1 MGVGGILPLKKHDRS
16 FRLLFSQPRLIED
29 LIRRF
34 IGHGEPWVD
43 DLDFSTLERVSTAHV
58 SEDLASRDGDVG
70 WRVRLRSSPVA
81 IYVLV
86 EFQSE
91 PQRFMALRK
100 SVYQGLFF
108 QHLLKQ
114 GGLTP
119 EGLLPLVLS
128 IVVYN
133 GKARWRAPQELA
145 ELIRGIDG
153 PLAAFIPRFWYLLL
167 EMEACEEADLE
178 GPNLVALLIR
188 LERGRSREELERI
201 IGDLVAAL
209 PGPDEGGVRRAFV
222 VWIRRVL
229 LAGRAEEEIPELV
242 NLEDFRTML
251 LESVEEWNR
260 EIEARGEEKGL
271 EKGLRRGREE
281 ALLHLLEV
289 KFGEL
294 DDRTRAQVAAADPQ
308 HLMEW
313 IERVLTAERL
323 ADVFGH

>member
-1 MGVGGILPLKKHDRS
+1 MKKHDRS
-16 FRLLFSQPRLIED
+16 FRLLFGQPRLMED

-34 IGHGEPWVD
+34 IGRGESWVD
-43 DLDFSTLERVSTAHV
+43 DLDFSTLERVGTAHV
-58 SEDLASRDGDVG
+58 SDDLESRDGDVG
-70 WRVRLRSSPVA
+70 WRVTFRDAPVA

-167 EMEACEEADLE
+167 EMEACEEADLQ
-178 GPNLVALLIR
+178 GHNLVALLIR

-209 PGPDEGGVRRAFV
+209 PGPDEGGVRLWFGYGASSSPEEPKRRSQSWSTWRSLEPCYSNLSKSGTRRSKPAVKRRDFKGAWRKGAAV
-222 VWIRRVL
+222 SFCISSKSSLEAWTTAPARRSRQRIRR
-229 LAGRAEEEIPELV
+229 
-242 NLEDFRTML
+242 M
-251 LESVEEWNR
+251 
-260 EIEARGEEKGL
+260 
-271 EKGLRRGREE
+271 
-281 ALLHLLEV
+281 
-289 KFGEL
+289 
-294 DDRTRAQVAAADPQ
+294 
-308 HLMEW
+308 
-313 IERVLTAERL
+313 
-323 ADVFGH
+323 

>member
-1 MGVGGILPLKKHDRS
+1 MKKHDRS

-34 IGHGEPWVD
+34 IGRGEPWVD

-58 SEDLASRDGDVG
+58 SEDLASRDGDVA
-70 WRVRLRSSPVA
+70 WRLRFRNAPVA
-81 IYVLV
+81 IYLLV

-91 PQRFMALRK
+91 TQRFMALRQ
-100 SVYQGLFF
+100 SVYQGLFY
-108 QHLLKQ
+108 QQLLKQ

-119 EGLLPLVLS
+119 EGLLPLVLT

-133 GKARWRAPQELA
+133 GKARWLAPRELA

-153 PLAAFIPRFWYLLL
+153 PLAAYIPRLWYRLI
-167 EMEACEEADLE
+167 EMEAYEEAEIE
-178 GPNLVALLIR
+178 GHNLVALLIR
-188 LERGRSREELERI
+188 LERGRNRAELERV

-209 PGPDEGGVRRAFV
+209 PNPDEGGLRRAFV

-229 LAGRAEEEIPELV
+229 LAGKGEQDIPDLV

-251 LESVEEWNR
+251 LESVEEWSH
-260 EIEARGEEKGL
+260 EIEARGEEKG
-271 EKGLRRGREE
+271 REE
-281 ALLHLLEV
+281 GLKEGLKEGLERGLLHQLAI
-289 KFGEL
+289 KFGDL
-294 DDRTRAQVAAADPQ
+294 DDRTRARVTAADPQ
-308 HLMEW
+308 HLMQW